1 MARGPAACYAP
12 QTMTAPARP
21 LPFAEFVAL
30 MAMLFAL
37 TALSIDAML
46 PALPQI
52 ARDLSPGAPNAA
64 QLVVTSFVLGLG
76 LGTLLMGPLSDALGR
91 RRVIAFGIG
100 LYLIGCGLAVIADS
114 MALLLAARVLQGLG
128 IAAPRTAGIALVRDL
143 YEGRRMARVMSIV
156 MTIFILV
163 PAAAPWLG
171 QFVIAI
177 AGWRAVFLAF
187 ILCGTAALAW
197 FLTRQPETLLVD
209 RRRPFRIGTILAAAR
224 EVTSHHRVMLH
235 TAALTLGLGQMFAL
249 LSASQPIYD
258 QYFERGDSFA
268 AWFAVMALLAGTAG
282 LLNASLVMRLG
293 MRRLATM
300 AFTAQTGIAGTMVAA
315 TLLGVIPP
323 GADFATFFG
332 WSVSVFFMAGLVFGN
347 LNALTLEPLGH
358 IAGLAAAVVGAL
370 ATVGAVIVALPVV
383 LAFDG
388 TPLPVMAGVFT
399 ASALAA
405 TLMRIEA
412 RTAPQAL

>member
-1 MARGPAACYAP
+1 MLRAP
-12 QTMTAPARP
+12 TMTAPARP

-52 ARDLSPGAPNAA
+52 ARDLSPDAPNAA

-143 YEGRRMARVMSIV
+143 YEGRRMAKVMSIV

-171 QFVIAI
+171 QFVIAL

-197 FLTRQPETLLVD
+197 FLTRQPETLPWTGAG
-209 RRRPFRIGTILAAAR
+209 R
-224 EVTSHHRVMLH
+224 
-235 TAALTLGLGQMFAL
+235 
-249 LSASQPIYD
+249 SASGRSWPPR
-258 QYFERGDSFA
+258 ER
-268 AWFAVMALLAGTAG
+268 
-282 LLNASLVMRLG
+282 
-293 MRRLATM
+293 
-300 AFTAQTGIAGTMVAA
+300 
-315 TLLGVIPP
+315 
-323 GADFATFFG
+323 
-332 WSVSVFFMAGLVFGN
+332 
-347 LNALTLEPLGH
+347 
-358 IAGLAAAVVGAL
+358 
-370 ATVGAVIVALPVV
+370 
-383 LAFDG
+383 
-388 TPLPVMAGVFT
+388 
-399 ASALAA
+399 
-405 TLMRIEA
+405 
-412 RTAPQAL
+412 